1 MSKQLFAK
9 PISEEDFRLLVGP
22 KTLAKGDEQ
31 INYLLKRKC
40 LKDRDAINDY
50 QLGLLAGAR
59 IVTDLL
65 REKGHLK
72 IAHPKEST
80 HE

>member
-1 MSKQLFAK
+1 MSNQHFAA

-31 INYLLKRKC
+31 INHLLKTRC
-40 LKDRDAINDY
+40 LKDQDAINDY

-72 IAHPKEST
+72 ITYPKEHT
-80 HE
+80 NE